1 MRKLLSVAIVFVFLT
16 QSATAGISFVRSSG
30 ITLTGADGITL
41 TGADGITLT
50 GADGILNYTANGITL
65 TGADGITLTGA
76 DALRRVGPNGST
88 FIGSNGITLTGAD
101 GITLM
106 GADGIT
112 LTGADGITL
121 TGADGTKYSADSVLV
136 RRPTGITLTGADGT
150 TIIDPSGITLTGADG
165 ITLTGADGIMSK
177 AVDGITLTG
186 ADSIVGFGPTGTV
199 FNLTSPNGI
208 TLTGADG
215 ITLTGADGITLTG
228 ADGITLAGADGITLT
243 GADGG
248 QVGIQGFDPE
258 LAITLNSAT
267 DDSSVNAVIVYHDAV
282 TSTDL
287 DVLRQTGIMGGTQ
300 FKKLPMVYVTATR
313 QQLIAV
319 SHLPSVRSIWGNR
332 TLSFNS
338 DPYFKVT
345 GQQRVASDSDLV
357 TENQGLP
364 VTGRNVTV
372 AVLDT
377 GINAMHPDLAGRV
390 IQNVRLVDGQ
400 SVPAGF
406 VDPVPIENL
415 PNTDTS
421 AGHGTFVSGIIAG
434 SGASSNGK
442 YAGVAPGAKLLGLSA
457 GDVDLTNVLSGF
469 DYILD
474 RGALYN
480 VKVVNCSFS
489 AATVYDP
496 NDPVNVATKM
506 LADAGVNI
514 VFSAGNSGSG
524 NGTLNPYAAAPWVV
538 GIGATDDR
546 GRLASFSSR
555 GDFGD
560 ALQHPTLVAPGVN
573 IVSLRSAIGTT
584 GVTGMIG
591 ADTSRLSTSEMPFYT
606 TASGTSFSAPQ
617 VAAAIALMLEANP
630 SLMPADVKDILSRT
644 ATPTPKYF
652 YHEVGAGM
660 LNTYSAVLQAAFPD
674 RRMGLFRSLLSQN
687 QISFVS
693 SASQSF
699 TSLVNPSGPT
709 SVSVPIPANTVQANV
724 SVSWNMSAND
734 FGLKLYNPS
743 GNLSGE
749 SNYLNL
755 PGLTGRRE
763 NVALRSPQPQAF
775 RAAIQHTGGVGTT
788 QNVYGVVELT
798 QVQYPEL
805 VDVASLTTN
814 DLTQAQIS
822 MLTNAVLPQGRKFL
836 PLSSVSRADLAA
848 TFVRAGLAPQYLAGS
863 PMFSDVRDIT
873 TRNAVESVQ
882 TIPNGKLFY
891 DVAPGG
897 RFDPNGNVN
906 RLVAAVAF
914 VKAAGL
920 ISETSTAVLPAGTSD
935 ALSIP
940 VEWRGYVAV
949 ALQHGF
955 LLMDGAAFNS
965 GRSINR
971 LELARAINELIAR
984 S

>member
-1 MRKLLSVAIVFVFLT
+1 MRKLLSAAILFAFLA

-76 DALRRVGPNGST
+76 DTLRRIGPNGST

-101 GITLM
+101 GITLT

-121 TGADGTKYSADSVLV
+121 TGADGTKYSADSILV

-165 ITLTGADGIMSK
+165 ITLTGADGIASTG
-177 AVDGITLTG
+177 VDGITLTG
-186 ADSIVGFGPTGTV
+186 ADAITGFGPTGAV
-199 FNLTSPNGI
+199 FNLTNPNGI

-228 ADGITLAGADGITLT
+228 ADGITLTGADGITLT

-248 QVGIQGFDPE
+248 QPGIQGLDPE
-258 LAITLNSAT
+258 LAVALNNAT
-267 DDSSVNAVIVYHDAV
+267 DDSSINAVIVYHNAV
-282 TSTDL
+282 TSADL
-287 DVLRQTGIMGGTQ
+287 DTLRQIGILGGTR
-300 FKKLPMVYVTATR
+300 FKWLPMVYVSATR
-313 QQLIAV
+313 QQLVAV
-319 SHLPSVRSIWGNR
+319 SQLAAVRSIWGNR
-332 TLSFNS
+332 TLTFNS
-338 DPYFKVT
+338 DPYFNVT
-345 GQQRVASDSDLV
+345 GQQRVAGDGDLRN
-357 TENQGLP
+357 ENQGYP

-390 IQNVRLVDGQ
+390 IQNVRLVDAQ
-400 SVPAGF
+400 SIPAGF
-406 VDPVPIENL
+406 VNPVPVENL

-434 SGASSNGK
+434 SGMSSNGK

-457 GDVDLTNVLSGF
+457 GDIDLTNVLSGF

-474 RGALYN
+474 KGSQYN

-489 AATVYDP
+489 AATVYDA

-506 LADAGVNI
+506 LTDAGVNV
-514 VFSAGNSGSG
+514 VFSAGNSGAG

-538 GIGATDDR
+538 SVGATDER

-555 GDFGD
+555 GYFGD
-560 ALQHPTLVAPGVN
+560 PLQHPTIVAPGVN
-573 IVSLRSAIGTT
+573 VVSLRSIAGTT
-584 GVTGMIG
+584 GITGIAG
-591 ADTSRLSTSEMPFYT
+591 ADTSRLITTELPYYT

-617 VAAAIALMLEANP
+617 AAAAIALMLEANP
-630 SLMPADVKDILSRT
+630 LLRPADVKDILSRT
-644 ATPTPKYF
+644 ATPEPKYF

-660 LNTYSAVLQAAFPD
+660 LNTYSAVLQAAFPT
-674 RRMGLFRSLLSQN
+674 RRMGLFRSVLSQN
-687 QISFVS
+687 QISFLS
-693 SASQSF
+693 STSQTF
-699 TSLVNPSGPT
+699 TALVNPSGPT
-709 SVSVPIPANTVQANV
+709 SVNIPVPANTVQASV
-724 SVSWNMSAND
+724 SVSWNLSGND
-734 FGLKLYNPS
+734 FGLKVYNS
-743 GNLSGE
+743 ANSLAGE

-763 NVALRSPQPQAF
+763 NVALRSPLQQTY
-775 RAAIQHTGGVGTT
+775 RASIQHTAGAGTS

-805 VDVASLTTN
+805 VDVSALTTN
-814 DLTQAQIS
+814 DLTQTQIS
-822 MLTNAVLPQGRKFL
+822 ILTSAVLPQGRKFL
-836 PLSSVSRADLAA
+836 PYSSVSRGDFAA
-848 TFVRAGLAPQYLAGS
+848 TFVRAGFSPQYLASS
-863 PMFSDVRDIT
+863 PLFSDVHDLT

-882 TIPNGKLFY
+882 SNPSGKLFY
-891 DVAPGG
+891 DAVPGG
-897 RFDPNGNVN
+897 RFDPNGNVTK
-906 RLVAAVAF
+906 LVAAVAF

-920 ISETSTAVLPAGTSD
+920 SSETSTASLPAGTVD
-935 ALSIP
+935 AFSIP

-955 LLMDGAAFNS
+955 LSMDGNAFNA

-971 LELARAINELIAR
+971 LELARAINALIAQ